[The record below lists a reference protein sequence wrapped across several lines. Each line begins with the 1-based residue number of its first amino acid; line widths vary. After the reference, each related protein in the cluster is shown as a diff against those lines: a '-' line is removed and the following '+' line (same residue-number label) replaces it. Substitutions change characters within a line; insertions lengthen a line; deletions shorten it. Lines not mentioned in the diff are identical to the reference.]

1 MDDEIHNSLCIDFK
15 NKLSRGVMYNEIMQI
30 IDSDKYKDIF
40 TWHNKTYICD
50 PLNDMC
56 IYPILSN
63 ITTYII
69 TTRKIAL
76 NNIDT
81 ILYTLFHNLR
91 KLATITEFFSFYT
104 ASEIKIILNKN
115 IDDATVFYNKCYIKN
130 ILIIICISHNN
141 AVLFNYVFNYM
152 SIHEMNILI
161 FTPQTLLCQY
171 YSLQKHNPIAM
182 QLIIDNETLLIFR
195 RSLRYAWIMTIT
207 V

>member
-1 MDDEIHNSLCIDFK
+1 
-15 NKLSRGVMYNEIMQI
+15 MQI